1 MKLRPIAL
9 AAATTVFVACN
20 LQDKSDTF
28 QISPNSDDASKI
40 AYMLGVQIG
49 RQTYDIA
56 QNALEFTLDN
66 QEFHEAIGDGAKLV
80 TDSGFQIK
88 YPDSAMMQIA
98 MMMNSRAGAIQA
110 AKAPLPVK
118 KDSTDSAA
126 APKQPEKPSPMTAE
140 QANKA
145 SYLLGVQ
152 FGQQFASISK
162 QAEMDLNIDAFRQS
176 IRDARAKAADTAKTL
191 QLPEDT
197 LKAVGQRFQSIM
209 LEKRKAAI
217 EKAKKEEQ
225 IVKEKVAG
233 LRGETLSDG
242 TQAKLN
248 YKVGVT
254 GVNVSAKDFEAYAG
268 KNLFVFYF
276 STTCGHCR
284 KATPDVKALAEQFK
298 DKDIKTVAV
307 ASGGNNKRDIRSFI
321 EEHKL
326 DEAAIDVFFDEG
338 REFGELYSDGYV
350 PKVYIVKADGSLSTF
365 KNFEAQKDSIT
376 AELSKLAK

>member
-1 MKLRPIAL
+1 MAL
-9 AAATTVFVACN
+9 AAAATVLIACN

-28 QISPNSDDASKI
+28 KIGQDSDDTAKI
-40 AYMLGVQIG
+40 AYMLGVQFG
-49 RQTYDIA
+49 RQTYGIT
-56 QNALEFTLDN
+56 QNALEFTLDDR
-66 QEFHEAIGDGAKLV
+66 EFNNAIVDGAKMV
-80 TDSGFQIK
+80 TDSGFKIK
-88 YPDSAMMQIA
+88 YPDSSMMQIV
-98 MMMNSRAGAIQA
+98 MMMNSRASALQA
-110 AKAPLPVK
+110 AKAPLPAK
-118 KDSTDSAA
+118 KDSTDSTA
-126 APKQPEKPSPMTAE
+126 APKLPEKPAPMTAE

-162 QAEMDLNIDAFRQS
+162 QAEMDLNIEAFRQS
-176 IRDARAKAADTAKTL
+176 IQDARAKAADTAKAL
-191 QLPEDT
+191 QLSEDT
-197 LKAVGQRFQSIM
+197 LKAVGQRFQAIM

-225 IVKEKVAG
+225 MVKEKVAG
-233 LRGETLSDG
+233 LRGDTLSDG

-248 YKVGVT
+248 YTVGVT
-254 GVNVSAKDFEAYAG
+254 GVNVSAKNFEAYAD

-298 DKDIKTVAV
+298 DKGIKTVAV

-326 DEAAIDVFFDEG
+326 DEAAIDVFFDEE

-365 KNFEAQKDSIT
+365 KNFEAQKDSIA